1 MDWKI
6 AAAAST
12 WTEILR
18 SVAGKF
24 VDDQI
29 PGRAAQ
35 MSFYFFFSVF
45 PILLIV
51 VAILGLFLDVQWL
64 VGETIITR
72 LAAVAPPAIARLFT
86 QLLDQIMKQPGKP
99 LTWGI
104 LVTLWAASS
113 GMVATIRGLNV
124 AYAVEEE
131 RPWWRR
137 RLVGLTLTLVF
148 MLIITAAM
156 LLMAYGIPLTQAFAK
171 RVGLHSANL
180 LLWRIVQWPV
190 VLAFVLAA
198 FNLLYYFAPSRP
210 PGRWV
215 WLRAGTLI
223 AIALWFAASLGL
235 KFYIANFANYNVAY
249 GALGAVIVLLLWFYL
264 TSIAIL
270 TGAEINAQ
278 WERRK
283 PG

>member
-1 MDWKI
+1 V
-6 AAAAST
+6 
-12 WTEILR
+12 R
-18 SVAGKF
+18 KF
-24 VDDQI
+24 ADDQI

-35 MSFYFFFSVF
+35 MSFYFFLSVF

-51 VAILGLFLDVQWL
+51 VAIPGLFLDVQWL
-64 VGETIITR
+64 VADAIISR
-72 LAAVAPPAIARLFT
+72 LAAAAPPSIARLFARLVEHLT
-86 QLLDQIMKQPGKP
+86 GQPGKP

-104 LVTLWAASS
+104 IVTLWAASS
-113 GMVATIRGLNV
+113 GMVATIHGLNM

-148 MLIITAAM
+148 MVMITAAM
-156 LLMAYGIPLTQAFAK
+156 VLLAYGVPLARAFAN
-171 RVGLHSANL
+171 RLGFNSENL
-180 LLWRIVQWPV
+180 LAWRIAQWPLV
-190 VLAFVLAA
+190 FAFVLVA
-198 FNLLYYFAPSRP
+198 FHVLYYFAPSRP
-210 PGRWV
+210 LGRWV

-235 KFYIANFANYNVAY
+235 KFYIENFASYNIAY
-249 GALGAVIVLLLWFYL
+249 GSLGAVIALLLWFYL

-278 WERRK
+278 RERRSRGRMT
-283 PG
+283 PSSEPAGRFG

>member
-1 MDWKI
+1 MDLGNGS
-6 AAAAST
+6 AAST

-18 SVAGKF
+18 IVARKF
-24 VDDQI
+24 ADDQI

-35 MSFYFFFSVF
+35 MSFYFFLSIF

-51 VAILGLFLDVQWL
+51 VAILGLVLDVQWL
-64 VGETIITR
+64 VADTIISR
-72 LAAVAPPAIARLFT
+72 LAALAPPSIARLFT
-86 QLLDQIMKQPGKP
+86 ELLDQLARQPGKP

-113 GMVATIRGLNV
+113 GMVATIHGLNQ

-156 LLMAYGIPLTQAFAK
+156 LLLAYGVPLAQAFAK
-171 RVGLHSANL
+171 RLGFHSASL
-180 LLWRIVQWPV
+180 LAWRIAQWPV
-190 VLAFVLAA
+190 IFAFVLVA
-198 FNLLYYFAPSRP
+198 FHLLYYFAPSRP
-210 PGRWV
+210 LGRWV
-215 WLRAGTLI
+215 WFRAGTLI

-249 GALGAVIVLLLWFYL
+249 GSLGAIIVLLLWFYL

-278 WERRK
+278 CERRK
-283 PG
+283 PR